1 MKILHISNFVQKHD
15 GRLFWNSA
23 FKFSNGF
30 TRLGHNVLNFSERD
44 IARNNIFGSNKFGI
58 KKLNKRIIN
67 TVKNYNPDLIV
78 MGHADLVDNDTLKHI
93 KKNYPNIKIILWN
106 VDHPLMN
113 NTLSKIKKRSKYVSN
128 TFITNADN
136 ILKSAAINDM
146 EISFIPNL
154 FDKSID
160 DLKVFQKRAY
170 QHDIFFAMSHG
181 VGSGKLKKNKYDGRE
196 IILRKISSNKE
207 INTNFFGI
215 DGIEPVW
222 GQKFIEELSKSPMG
236 INLNQGKY
244 AYLYSSDR
252 ISTYIGNGLCTF
264 IKSDQ
269 GFEEIYNENEVVYFT
284 DADHLIDKIKFFKND
299 PDLIRSIAHEGW
311 LKSHTYFNATVIC
324 KYILDKTFSTLD
336 SNINWPDISYN

>member
-58 KKLNKRIIN
+58 KKLNKRILN

-78 MGHADLVDNDTLKHI
+78 MGHADLVENDTLKLI

-113 NTLSKIKKRSKYVSN
+113 NTISKIKKKSKYVSN

-146 EISFIPNL
+146 EISFISNL
-154 FDKSID
+154 FDK
-160 DLKVFQKRAY
+160 
-170 QHDIFFAMSHG
+170 
-181 VGSGKLKKNKYDGRE
+181 
-196 IILRKISSNKE
+196 
-207 INTNFFGI
+207 
-215 DGIEPVW
+215 
-222 GQKFIEELSKSPMG
+222 
-236 INLNQGKY
+236 
-244 AYLYSSDR
+244 
-252 ISTYIGNGLCTF
+252 
-264 IKSDQ
+264 
-269 GFEEIYNENEVVYFT
+269 
-284 DADHLIDKIKFFKND
+284 
-299 PDLIRSIAHEGW
+299 
-311 LKSHTYFNATVIC
+311 
-324 KYILDKTFSTLD
+324 
-336 SNINWPDISYN
+336 